1 MSTNT
6 LVVITGPTGVGKSD
20 TAVWLARELNAEI
33 ISADSRQL
41 YRDIPIGTAAP
52 TAEQMA
58 EVKHHFVGTLSLE
71 EYYSAAQFEDDV
83 MQLLPQLFAR
93 SPYVVMCGGSMMY
106 VDAVCKGIDNIPT
119 ISDEIRHE
127 VVERFERDGAEAMR
141 EELRRLDPVYYN
153 QVDLKNHKRVIHAVE
168 ICLQAGRPY
177 SELRT
182 NSVKQRPFRI
192 VKIGLNLP
200 REQLF
205 DRINHRVEKMIE
217 AGLVD
222 EARRFYPQRH
232 LNSLNTVGYKELFA
246 WMDGTMDYDT
256 AVARIQKNTRVY
268 AKKQLTWYAKDTD
281 MHWFA
286 PSDHQGILKLVC
298 KCFCDFRG
306 FRCGV
311 LWIFLL
317 Q

>member
-83 MQLLPQLFAR
+83 MQLLPQLFTR

-119 ISDEIRHE
+119 ISDEIRRE

-141 EELRRLDPVYYN
+141 EELRRLDPIYYN

-192 VKIGLNLP
+192 LKIGLNLP

-205 DRINHRVEKMIE
+205 DRINRRVEKMIE

-286 PSDHQGILKLVC
+286 HSDHQEILKLVM
-298 KCFCDFRG
+298 G
-306 FRCGV
+306 
-311 LWIFLL
+311 
-317 Q
+317 

>member
-119 ISDEIRHE
+119 ISDEIRRE

-205 DRINHRVEKMIE
+205 DRINRRVEKMIE

-286 PSDHQGILKLVC
+286 PSDRQEILKLI
-298 KCFCDFRG
+298 
-306 FRCGV
+306 
-311 LWIFLL
+311 LE
-317 Q
+317 

>member
-41 YRDIPIGTAAP
+41 YRDIPIGTASP

-119 ISDEIRHE
+119 ISDEIRRE

-205 DRINHRVEKMIE
+205 DRINRRVEKMIE
-217 AGLVD
+217 AGLID

-286 PSDHQGILKLVC
+286 PSDRQEILKLI
-298 KCFCDFRG
+298 
-306 FRCGV
+306 
-311 LWIFLL
+311 LE
-317 Q
+317 

>member
-119 ISDEIRHE
+119 ISDEIRRE

-141 EELRRLDPVYYN
+141 EELRRLDPIYYD

-205 DRINHRVEKMIE
+205 DRINRRVEKMIE

-286 PSDHQGILKLVC
+286 PSDHQEILKLI
-298 KCFCDFRG
+298 
-306 FRCGV
+306 
-311 LWIFLL
+311 LE
-317 Q
+317 

>member
-119 ISDEIRHE
+119 ISDEIRRE

-205 DRINHRVEKMIE
+205 DRINRRVEKMIE

-286 PSDHQGILKLVC
+286 PSNHQEILKLVM
-298 KCFCDFRG
+298 G
-306 FRCGV
+306 
-311 LWIFLL
+311 
-317 Q
+317 

>member
-119 ISDEIRHE
+119 IRDEIRHE

-286 PSDHQGILKLVC
+286 PSDHQEILKLVM
-298 KCFCDFRG
+298 G
-306 FRCGV
+306 
-311 LWIFLL
+311 
-317 Q
+317 

>member
-52 TAEQMA
+52 TAEQIA

-83 MQLLPQLFAR
+83 MQLLPQLFTR

-119 ISDEIRHE
+119 ISDEIRRE

-141 EELRRLDPVYYN
+141 EELRRLDPAYYN

-205 DRINHRVEKMIE
+205 DRINRRVEKMIE

-286 PSDHQGILKLVC
+286 PSDHQEILKLVM
-298 KCFCDFRG
+298 G
-306 FRCGV
+306 
-311 LWIFLL
+311 
-317 Q
+317 

>member
-119 ISDEIRHE
+119 ISDEIRRE

-205 DRINHRVEKMIE
+205 DRINRRVEKMIE

-286 PSDHQGILKLVC
+286 PSDHQEILKLVM
-298 KCFCDFRG
+298 G
-306 FRCGV
+306 
-311 LWIFLL
+311 
-317 Q
+317 

>member
-286 PSDHQGILKLVC
+286 PSDHQEILKLVI
-298 KCFCDFRG
+298 G
-306 FRCGV
+306 
-311 LWIFLL
+311 
-317 Q
+317 

>member
-58 EVKHHFVGTLSLE
+58 EVKHHFVGTLNLE

-286 PSDHQGILKLVC
+286 PSDHQEILKLVM
-298 KCFCDFRG
+298 G
-306 FRCGV
+306 
-311 LWIFLL
+311 
-317 Q
+317 

>member
-83 MQLLPQLFAR
+83 MQLLPQLFTR

-119 ISDEIRHE
+119 ISDEIRRE

-141 EELRRLDPVYYN
+141 EELRRLDPIYYN

-205 DRINHRVEKMIE
+205 DRINRRVEKMIE

-268 AKKQLTWYAKDTD
+268 AKKQLIWYAKDTD

-286 PSDHQGILKLVC
+286 PSDHQEILKLVM
-298 KCFCDFRG
+298 G
-306 FRCGV
+306 
-311 LWIFLL
+311 
-317 Q
+317 

>member
-119 ISDEIRHE
+119 ISDEIRRE

-141 EELRRLDPVYYN
+141 EELRRLDPIYYN

-205 DRINHRVEKMIE
+205 DRINRRVEKMIE

-286 PSDHQGILKLVC
+286 PSDHQEILKLVM
-298 KCFCDFRG
+298 G
-306 FRCGV
+306 
-311 LWIFLL
+311 
-317 Q
+317 

>member
-71 EYYSAAQFEDDV
+71 EYYSAAQFEDNV

-119 ISDEIRHE
+119 ISDEIRRE

-217 AGLVD
+217 AGLID

-286 PSDHQGILKLVC
+286 PSDRQEILKLI
-298 KCFCDFRG
+298 
-306 FRCGV
+306 
-311 LWIFLL
+311 LE
-317 Q
+317 

>member
-119 ISDEIRHE
+119 ISDEIRRE

-141 EELRRLDPVYYN
+141 EELHRLDPVYYN

-205 DRINHRVEKMIE
+205 DRINRRVEKMIE

-286 PSDHQGILKLVC
+286 PSDRQEILKLI
-298 KCFCDFRG
+298 
-306 FRCGV
+306 
-311 LWIFLL
+311 LE
-317 Q
+317 

>member
-58 EVKHHFVGTLSLE
+58 EVKHHFIGTLSLE

-119 ISDEIRHE
+119 ISDEIRRE

-141 EELRRLDPVYYN
+141 EELRRLDPIYYN

-205 DRINHRVEKMIE
+205 DRINRRVEKMIE

-286 PSDHQGILKLVC
+286 PSDHQEILKLVM
-298 KCFCDFRG
+298 G
-306 FRCGV
+306 
-311 LWIFLL
+311 
-317 Q
+317 

>member
-41 YRDIPIGTAAP
+41 YRNIPIGTAAP

-119 ISDEIRHE
+119 ISDEIRRE

-205 DRINHRVEKMIE
+205 DRINRRVEKMIE

-286 PSDHQGILKLVC
+286 PSDHQEILKLVM
-298 KCFCDFRG
+298 G
-306 FRCGV
+306 
-311 LWIFLL
+311 
-317 Q
+317 

>member
-119 ISDEIRHE
+119 ISDEIRRE

-141 EELRRLDPVYYN
+141 EELRRLDPIYYN

-205 DRINHRVEKMIE
+205 DRINRRVEKMIE

-268 AKKQLTWYAKDTD
+268 AKKQLTWYAKDTE

-286 PSDHQGILKLVC
+286 PSEHQEILKFVM
-298 KCFCDFRG
+298 G
-306 FRCGV
+306 
-311 LWIFLL
+311 
-317 Q
+317 

>member
-119 ISDEIRHE
+119 ISDEIRRE

-141 EELRRLDPVYYN
+141 EELRRLDPIYYN

-205 DRINHRVEKMIE
+205 DRINRRVEKMIE

-268 AKKQLTWYAKDTD
+268 AKKQLTWYAKDTE
-281 MHWFA
+281 MHWFS
-286 PSDHQGILKLVC
+286 PSDHQEILKLVM
-298 KCFCDFRG
+298 G
-306 FRCGV
+306 
-311 LWIFLL
+311 
-317 Q
+317 

>member
-119 ISDEIRHE
+119 ISDEIRRE

-141 EELRRLDPVYYN
+141 EELRRLDPIYYN

-205 DRINHRVEKMIE
+205 DRINRRVEKMIE

-232 LNSLNTVGYKELFA
+232 LNSLNTVGYQELFA

-286 PSDHQGILKLVC
+286 PSDHQEILKLVM
-298 KCFCDFRG
+298 G
-306 FRCGV
+306 
-311 LWIFLL
+311 
-317 Q
+317 

>member
-83 MQLLPQLFAR
+83 MQLLPQLFTR

-119 ISDEIRHE
+119 ISDEIRRE

-141 EELRRLDPVYYN
+141 EELRRLDPIYYN

-205 DRINHRVEKMIE
+205 DRINRRVEKMIE

-268 AKKQLTWYAKDTD
+268 AKKQLTWYAKDPD

-286 PSDHQGILKLVC
+286 PSDHQEILKLVM
-298 KCFCDFRG
+298 G
-306 FRCGV
+306 
-311 LWIFLL
+311 
-317 Q
+317 

>member
-119 ISDEIRHE
+119 ISDEIRRE

-168 ICLQAGRPY
+168 ICLQAERPY

-205 DRINHRVEKMIE
+205 DRINRRVEKMIE

-286 PSDHQGILKLVC
+286 PSDHQEILKLVM
-298 KCFCDFRG
+298 G
-306 FRCGV
+306 
-311 LWIFLL
+311 
-317 Q
+317 

>member
-58 EVKHHFVGTLSLE
+58 AVKHHFVGTLSLE

-119 ISDEIRHE
+119 ISDEIRRE

-153 QVDLKNHKRVIHAVE
+153 QVDLKNHKRVIHAIE

-205 DRINHRVEKMIE
+205 DRINRRVEKMIE
-217 AGLVD
+217 AGLID

-232 LNSLNTVGYKELFA
+232 LNSLNTVGYKELLA

-286 PSDHQGILKLVC
+286 PSDRQEILKLI
-298 KCFCDFRG
+298 
-306 FRCGV
+306 
-311 LWIFLL
+311 LE
-317 Q
+317 

>member
-119 ISDEIRHE
+119 ISDEIRRE

-205 DRINHRVEKMIE
+205 DRINRRVEKMIE

-246 WMDGTMDYDT
+246 WMDGTMDYNT

-286 PSDHQGILKLVC
+286 PSDHQEILKLVM
-298 KCFCDFRG
+298 G
-306 FRCGV
+306 
-311 LWIFLL
+311 
-317 Q
+317 

>member
-1 MSTNT
+1 
-6 LVVITGPTGVGKSD
+6 
-20 TAVWLARELNAEI
+20 
-33 ISADSRQL
+33 
-41 YRDIPIGTAAP
+41 
-52 TAEQMA
+52 MA

-119 ISDEIRHE
+119 ISDEIRRE

-141 EELRRLDPVYYN
+141 EELRRLDPIYYN

-205 DRINHRVEKMIE
+205 DRINRRVEKMIE

-268 AKKQLTWYAKDTD
+268 AKTAHLVRQRHRHA
-281 MHWFA
+281 
-286 PSDHQGILKLVC
+286 LVC
-298 KCFCDFRG
+298 PFRPSGNPETCDGIITSSDIGIPSPETSPHFSLHHG
-306 FRCGV
+306 SSANAFSDANKNT
-311 LWIFLL
+311 L
-317 Q
+317 QINYLQLIP

>member
-119 ISDEIRHE
+119 ISDEIRRE

-205 DRINHRVEKMIE
+205 DRINRRVKKMIE

-286 PSDHQGILKLVC
+286 PSDHQEILKLVM
-298 KCFCDFRG
+298 G
-306 FRCGV
+306 
-311 LWIFLL
+311 
-317 Q
+317 

>member
-119 ISDEIRHE
+119 ISDEIRRE
-127 VVERFERDGAEAMR
+127 VMERFERDGAEAMR
-141 EELRRLDPVYYN
+141 EELRRLDPIYYN

-205 DRINHRVEKMIE
+205 DRINRRVEKMIE

-268 AKKQLTWYAKDTD
+268 AKKQLTWYAKDTE
-281 MHWFA
+281 MHWFS
-286 PSDHQGILKLVC
+286 PSDHQEILKLVM
-298 KCFCDFRG
+298 G
-306 FRCGV
+306 
-311 LWIFLL
+311 
-317 Q
+317 

>member
-177 SELRT
+177 SEMRT

-286 PSDHQGILKLVC
+286 PSDHQEILKLVM
-298 KCFCDFRG
+298 G
-306 FRCGV
+306 
-311 LWIFLL
+311 
-317 Q
+317 